1 MILLFICHRALA
13 MNYAY
18 DPSAWRVEEAYLFGD
33 DFLIAPCMNEGAT
46 TVDVYFPA
54 LSGLW
59 VHLVSVYVHVAWMVL

>member
-1 MILLFICHRALA
+1 